1 MNFKKR
7 YFLIMVLGL
16 LVLFNCG
23 QQPKTDQV
31 TIIHWND
38 LHSAN
43 LPYKPTYRNPEGFKV
58 GGYANLAGY
67 LDSLRKAHPEAVA
80 LHAGDDFQGSP
91 VSSITKGQSQILI
104 MNAVGLDAFTI
115 GNHEFDYGFEKL
127 KENVELANFPIVSSN
142 IMVKKTQELFVKPY
156 VILESGD
163 SKIGVI
169 GLAMEDLKGSSLPQN
184 VAEIKLLDTYN
195 QVQKY
200 ADSIEEKV
208 DLTVVLSHQGFHE
221 DSVLAT
227 RLEKVDAIIGGHSHS
242 WLSRPVNVNNILVC
256 QVGARGERLGVLNAK
271 IDTRK
276 NEIINHNYEFIRTI
290 VGKVPPNKKVKH
302 IVDSLDARIAERM
315 NQKIGTLKND
325 WIRDSRDESNIGNW
339 FTDAMRRHFNTDI
352 AFQNSGGIRKNLSAG
367 PITVRDIWEICPFD
381 NTVEIVKVDG
391 EALKAIM
398 EWRADNPRDLLQVS
412 GLKWTYNSKK
422 EEMIELTVNG
432 KEVDEDQEYTIA
444 TNNYIT
450 GHAERFFGRPASKLD
465 IKHTGVIGRDI
476 LIEDVKKQGVISGQ
490 KENRIIDVARN

>member
-1 MNFKKR
+1 MKFRKEI
-7 YFLIMVLGL
+7 FLIMVVSL
-16 LVLFNCG
+16 LVFFNCG
-23 QQPKTDQV
+23 QKPKTDQV

-67 LDSLRKAHPEAVA
+67 LDSLRNVHPEAVA

-91 VSSITKGQSQILI
+91 VSSITKGRSQILI

-115 GNHEFDYGFEKL
+115 GNHEFDYGVEKL
-127 KENVELANFPIVSSN
+127 KENIELANFPIVSSN
-142 IMVKKTQELFVKPY
+142 IILKKTQELFVKPY

-169 GLAMEDLKGSSLPQN
+169 GLALEDLKGSSLPKN
-184 VAEIKLLDTYN
+184 VAEIEILDTYD

-200 ADSIEEKV
+200 TDSIEDKV

-221 DSVLAT
+221 DSTLAT
-227 RLEKVDAIIGGHSHS
+227 RLDKVDVIIGGHSHT
-242 WLSRPVNVNNILVC
+242 WLSRPVRVNNILVC

-290 VGKVPPNKKVKH
+290 VGKVTPNKEVKH
-302 IVDSLDARIAERM
+302 IVDSLDAKIAERM
-315 NQKIGTLKND
+315 NKKIGTLKND

-339 FTDAMRRHFNTDI
+339 FTDAIREHFEADI

-381 NTVEIVKVDG
+381 NTVEIVQVDG
-391 EALKAIM
+391 KTLKEIM
-398 EWRADNPRDLLQVS
+398 QWRAENPRDLLQVS
-412 GLKWTYNSKK
+412 GLKWVYNSDEKK
-422 EEMIELTVNG
+422 MKELTVNG
-432 KEVDEDQEYTIA
+432 QKVDNDREYTIA

-450 GHAERFFGRPASKLD
+450 GHAERFFGRPVSELD
-465 IKHTGVIGRDI
+465 IKHTGIIGRDI
-476 LIEDVKKQGVISGQ
+476 LLQDVQEKGVISGH
-490 KENRIIDVARN
+490 KENRIIDVASE